1 MTDRAKKEKQF
12 WDRFA
17 RCYGLF
23 VACGLGSTYKQLLE
37 QLKQDV
43 EPSDRV
49 LDVATGTGTLAFEIC
64 GDVKSIAA
72 VDLSEEMISIAQEKL
87 RKSAQTNITFLVEDA
102 YSLTFSDNTF
112 DMVIAS
118 NVLHLL
124 YEPERVLAEM
134 KRVVRPSGRLV
145 LPTFCHGESRKSRF
159 ISSLMSLVGCKAVN
173 KWSIRELQML
183 IISVGCTIDRE
194 VTINDKIPLSYLV
207 ASAQRQLS

>member
-1 MTDRAKKEKQF
+1 MTNRAKKEKQF

-17 RCYGLF
+17 RCYDLF

-37 QLKQDV
+37 HLKQDV

-49 LDVATGTGTLAFEIC
+49 LDVAAGTGTLAFEIC
-64 GDVKSIAA
+64 GHVKSITA
-72 VDLSEEMISIAQEKL
+72 VDLSEKMISIAHEKL
-87 RKSAQTNITFLVEDA
+87 RVSAQKNITFLVEDA
-102 YSLTFSDNTF
+102 YRLPFPDNSF

-159 ISSLMSLVGCKAVN
+159 ISSLMSLVGFEAVN
-173 KWSIRELQML
+173 KWSIRELQMFV
-183 IISVGCTIDRE
+183 IATGCTIDRQ
-194 VTINDKIPLSYLV
+194 VTINDRIPLSYLV
-207 ASAQRQLS
+207 ASAKPRLS